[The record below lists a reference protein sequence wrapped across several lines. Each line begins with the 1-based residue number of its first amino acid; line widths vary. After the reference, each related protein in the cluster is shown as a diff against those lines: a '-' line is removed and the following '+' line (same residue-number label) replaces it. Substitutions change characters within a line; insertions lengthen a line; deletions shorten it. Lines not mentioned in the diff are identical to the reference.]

1 MPFKYMELRNRSLRD
16 KLAVPVEQT
25 GVRTLT
31 SLERPNP
38 RLLLPCY
45 HPRSDLLGYAPPVPD
60 APNKFGVSGVALG
73 RW

>member
-38 RLLLPCY
+38 RLLLP
-45 HPRSDLLGYAPPVPD
+45 P
-60 APNKFGVSGVALG
+60 
-73 RW
+73 